1 MSDFTLR
8 ILLVAA
14 ILSIALETAA
24 ASDADRATK
33 WTEGFGILLAVFICS
48 FVTAGNDYQKER
60 QFQSLNSVAD
70 QKKKV
75 TLKRD
80 GITLELHQDFILP
93 GDVVFINEGME
104 VPADGIL
111 IEANDVATD

>member
-1 MSDFTLR
+1 M
-8 ILLVAA
+8 AA

-24 ASDADRATK
+24 ADPDERATK

-48 FVTAGNDYQKER
+48 FVTAINDYQKER

-70 QKKKV
+70 EKKKV

-80 GITLELHQDFILP
+80 SITLELHQDYILT
-93 GDVVFINEGME
+93 GDIVQIHEGME

-111 IEANDVATD
+111 IEANDITTDESAMTG